1 MGWDLIIS
9 EPLWC
14 GDKIWHRMF
23 CRPIAGKTGCNT
35 ECEPISKSFNIRKT
49 RWGSL
54 RCIRFLN
61 LPSDKQLQLFS
72 GASLHPS
79 TGAQASADEQATL
92 RVHKKRLGRQWWSD
106 DEEGQKL
113 AMNKKILVVG
123 RANIDSCLVFDR
135 HHSLIL
141 PRAKFKQYTVVIFWP
156 DWLAL
161 SICTWKFWEANSN
174 RSILRMRQSILGTAW
189 EVEGLESG
197 SVSRKRR
204 GILCAWSPNKMA
216 LFHSAGQRFSNF
228 PDLTLL
234 KSWFP

>member
-14 GDKIWHRMF
+14 GDQIWHRMF

-79 TGAQASADEQATL
+79 TGAQASADEQATQ

-141 PRAKFKQYTVVIFWP
+141 PRAKFTQYTVVVFWP

-161 SICTWKFWEANSN
+161 SICTWSFERQTPIEASFVCA
-174 RSILRMRQSILGTAW
+174 RASLELR
-189 EVEGLESG
+189 E
-197 SVSRKRR
+197 K
-204 GILCAWSPNKMA
+204 
-216 LFHSAGQRFSNF
+216 
-228 PDLTLL
+228 L
-234 KSWFP
+234 KDWKVGASLKTWNPKVPIMVDRHFVAMI